1 MMMTTFWDTVYIIGL
16 WIGTC
21 RKVQL
26 VPKFKEF
33 DKDGNGFIT
42 LDEASLILQSS
53 PFNFPPTKVVTLL
66 KKFDRDGNGQ
76 LDIEEFAGFYAET
89 KAT

>member
-1 MMMTTFWDTVYIIGL
+1 
-16 WIGTC
+16 
-21 RKVQL
+21 

-33 DKDGNGFIT
+33 DKDDNGFIT
-42 LDEASLILQSS
+42 LNEASVILQSA
-53 PFNFPPTKVVTLL
+53 PFNFPPSKVVMLL

-89 KAT
+89 KAM

>member
-1 MMMTTFWDTVYIIGL
+1 M
-16 WIGTC
+16 
-21 RKVQL
+21 

-42 LDEASLILQSS
+42 LNEASSILQCS
-53 PFNFPPTKVVTLL
+53 PFNFPATKVVMLL

-89 KAT
+89 KAM

>member
-1 MMMTTFWDTVYIIGL
+1 V
-16 WIGTC
+16 C

-42 LDEASLILQSS
+42 LNEASSILQSS
-53 PFNFPPTKVVTLL
+53 PFNFPAGKVVMLL

-89 KAT
+89 KAMLVVAPPQVQK

>member
-1 MMMTTFWDTVYIIGL
+1 VILPVVVL
-16 WIGTC
+16 WLGAR

-42 LDEASLILQSS
+42 LHEASLILQSN

-89 KAT
+89 KAMSVYTV